1 MYICFL
7 RFYGPLVEFSKWFVS
22 NFVPFVSKSY
32 TDSEIISV
40 FVWRL
45 TLFFEDIEEKYLVE
59 ADNFALYTISS
70 DE

>member
-1 MYICFL
+1 MVF
-7 RFYGPLVEFSKWFVS
+7 S
-22 NFVPFVSKSY
+22 NFVPFVSKLY